1 MLLRGEPWGSDFRTI
16 TKSVKRTLDFFGNP
30 CSLCQSLAWMVS
42 LQASQN
48 RLDAFCWFWALP
60 LVAEL
65 PQRRPP
71 QLDVAKCDFKLAN
84 SSALTSKM
92 KSFGKRSGLRRTCSL
107 RRRVSTPYR
116 AASHHKSITIPR
128 NHKYISVSLKC
139 HLKLLFSSVSLVDC
153 KRTSIDA
160 CRYENIEKTTYAER
174 NICTEC
180 ETHTPVKGYFAGGV
194 GVACRIESHLRQ

>member
-48 RLDAFCWFWALP
+48 RLDAFCWFRAFP
-60 LVAEL
+60 LVA
-65 PQRRPP
+65 
-71 QLDVAKCDFKLAN
+71 
-84 SSALTSKM
+84 
-92 KSFGKRSGLRRTCSL
+92 GLRRTCSL